1 MSIPTAIAVYSII
14 WWVVLFAVLP
24 WGVRSQRETGNVA
37 SGTDPGA
44 PAIPHLRA
52 KLVWTTL
59 IAAAVFGTGYAL
71 FRFRL
76 VTFDDLNAL
85 FRAVGV

>member
-1 MSIPTAIAVYSII
+1 
-14 WWVVLFAVLP
+14 
-24 WGVRSQRETGNVA
+24 VA

-52 KLVWTTL
+52 KLVWTTF

>member
-71 FRFRL
+71 FRLRL